1 MLKCVNNEESIM
13 INELLSEIFQINKNK
28 RINLNEINDRLNSII
43 YIIVF

>member
-13 INELLSEIFQINKNK
+13 INELLNEIFKINKNK